1 MRRSA
6 GMIAAWRSLI
16 NLLIYQIY
24 YLIHH
29 FARIAYILVTKLAL
43 IHVNFLHEDAFLQQ
57 TPLVLTLD
65 FEMKS
70 GSSTDGQRT
79 TARKSRC
86 YAFRAPS
93 SLASPCPLK
102 P

>member
-1 MRRSA
+1 
-6 GMIAAWRSLI
+6 MIAAWRSLI
-16 NLLIYQIY
+16 NLLLYQIY

-65 FEMKS
+65 FGMKS
-70 GSSTDGQRT
+70 DSSTDGATPHSTQVT
-79 TARKSRC
+79 VLCFSSPHPAWQ
-86 YAFRAPS
+86 APA
-93 SLASPCPLK
+93 L
-102 P
+102 